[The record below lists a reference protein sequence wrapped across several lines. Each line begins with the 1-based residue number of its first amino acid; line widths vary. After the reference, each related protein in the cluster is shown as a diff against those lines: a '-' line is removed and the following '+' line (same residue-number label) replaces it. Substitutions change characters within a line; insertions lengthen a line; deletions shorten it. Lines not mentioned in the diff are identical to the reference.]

1 MRRADSGW
9 LLATEE
15 LQTRPSAPV
24 LPLSQRVQKSEMRF
38 AKPPPVL
45 SPSLPASPIPF
56 GSPSRARYPPS
67 NPILITCRCRECCL
81 PGAEPL
87 RSPRGCRAA
96 PAAATRAAP
105 RAGSAPRAPPLP
117 PPQRRAGTAAAPSG
131 RRDGAPGRGWREGG
145 NGVAA
150 GEGATAREEVAWGR
164 PRCRKL
170 GWRWGAVGMLRALS
184 AYPNVL
190 PRAPLPGCI
199 SPAAPSLGPREAAAP
214 RHGWGLCALWG
225 GGSWEGL
232 AAPTPCRQRRD
243 IEEELHFLP
252 RFSSLPAPRSAF
264 KDSRRLIRS
273 EPPPR
278 AQGIRSCSPER
289 TAPDRARSLWGS
301 ETGPSRSSPLFYT
314 AVPEHGAWG
323 RLSGRIAP
331 STLQELQSYVGGL
344 ESHRQLAER
353 CSARYAGSQAKLGA
367 CFILSQTP
375 TDFTGVPRRY
385 FALWMQQVNSSCI
398 PPCTLPS
405 LLHTQTPIVVPP
417 RAQPVPM
424 HTLWGQSSSCAPCKP
439 WAPSPANHSCCHQH
453 ARDVVLRNNVYDLN
467 PLLRLFN

>member
-225 GGSWEGL
+225 GAGRGWQHPRRAAREGALKKSCISSPGLVLSQLREVLLKTPAGSFGASPLPERRAFAAVPPSAQHLTVL
-232 AAPTPCRQRRD
+232 APCGAVRRDRRVRHLCFIRLSLSTERGADWAAGSRPAPCR
-243 IEEELHFLP
+243 
-252 RFSSLPAPRSAF
+252 
-264 KDSRRLIRS
+264 
-273 EPPPR
+273 
-278 AQGIRSCSPER
+278 SCNPMWGGWNH
-289 TAPDRARSLWGS
+289 TAS
-301 ETGPSRSSPLFYT
+301 
-314 AVPEHGAWG
+314 
-323 RLSGRIAP
+323 
-331 STLQELQSYVGGL
+331 
-344 ESHRQLAER
+344 
-353 CSARYAGSQAKLGA
+353 
-367 CFILSQTP
+367 
-375 TDFTGVPRRY
+375 
-385 FALWMQQVNSSCI
+385 
-398 PPCTLPS
+398 
-405 LLHTQTPIVVPP
+405 
-417 RAQPVPM
+417 
-424 HTLWGQSSSCAPCKP
+424 
-439 WAPSPANHSCCHQH
+439 
-453 ARDVVLRNNVYDLN
+453 
-467 PLLRLFN
+467 

>member
-105 RAGSAPRAPPLP
+105 RAPGAHPELRRFP

-150 GEGATAREEVAWGR
+150 GEGATAREEVA
-164 PRCRKL
+164 
-170 GWRWGAVGMLRALS
+170 
-184 AYPNVL
+184 
-190 PRAPLPGCI
+190 
-199 SPAAPSLGPREAAAP
+199 
-214 RHGWGLCALWG
+214 
-225 GGSWEGL
+225 
-232 AAPTPCRQRRD
+232 
-243 IEEELHFLP
+243 
-252 RFSSLPAPRSAF
+252 
-264 KDSRRLIRS
+264 
-273 EPPPR
+273 
-278 AQGIRSCSPER
+278 
-289 TAPDRARSLWGS
+289 
-301 ETGPSRSSPLFYT
+301 
-314 AVPEHGAWG
+314 
-323 RLSGRIAP
+323 
-331 STLQELQSYVGGL
+331 
-344 ESHRQLAER
+344 
-353 CSARYAGSQAKLGA
+353 
-367 CFILSQTP
+367 
-375 TDFTGVPRRY
+375 
-385 FALWMQQVNSSCI
+385 
-398 PPCTLPS
+398 
-405 LLHTQTPIVVPP
+405 
-417 RAQPVPM
+417 
-424 HTLWGQSSSCAPCKP
+424 
-439 WAPSPANHSCCHQH
+439 
-453 ARDVVLRNNVYDLN
+453 
-467 PLLRLFN
+467 